1 MDGIHDLGGKQGHG
15 PVPVDTGDAPFS
27 HDWERRV
34 WGLARE
40 GLVPSMTID
49 WFRHGLEMMVPAD
62 YLTQS
67 YFEKWATNYLMIFAD
82 DGIASLQEIE
92 AGHVAD
98 PAPRAA
104 AKTTEEVVEQ
114 VRAGCTDFSVP
125 PDAPA
130 KFSIGDKVLTLDHG
144 TAPHTRLPGY
154 ARSRRGTIIA
164 HHGAHLLPDEGAKG
178 RHVGDHLYTISFT
191 ARELWGPD
199 AHPADTVTLELWE
212 SYLVP
217 PR

>member
-1 MDGIHDLGGKQGHG
+1 MDGIHDLGGKEGYG
-15 PVPVDTGDAPFS
+15 PVPVTTGDAPFD
-27 HDWERRV
+27 HDWERRM

-40 GLVPSMTID
+40 ALVPSITID
-49 WFRHGLEMMVPAD
+49 WFRHGLELMVPGD

-82 DGIASLQEIE
+82 DGIATLDEIT

-98 PAPRAA
+98 PAPPAA
-104 AKTTEEVVEQ
+104 PKTTAEVIEK
-114 VRAGCTDFSVP
+114 VRAGCTDFSTAADTP
-125 PDAPA
+125 PRFAV
-130 KFSIGDKVLTLDHG
+130 GGMVQTLPHG

-154 ARSRRGTIIA
+154 ARGRAGTVIA

-178 RHVGDHLYTISFT
+178 RHVGDHLYTVSFA
-191 ARELWGPD
+191 ARELWGAD
-199 AHPADTVTLELWE
+199 AHAADTVTLELWE

-217 PR
+217 A